1 MSESLSESKVASP
14 RTNDSKTVAYAG
26 ESISKEERDVV
37 FAAQGLREGMFN
49 ERQLKTALANW
60 TIYGETLLADYLQTV
75 GLLAREHRERLEAAA
90 TVALLDLHA
99 EQEISGSKST
109 LGSTL
114 QRVDESG
121 RVAKLLGISAAGGP
135 GQSGM
140 RSAVV
145 RLTLI
150 RKLGQGGLGTVW
162 LARDENMQRFVAL
175 KEMQRLDDSSG
186 LAIARFRRE
195 AEITGRLEHPGV
207 VPVYELGEDQET
219 ERVFYTMRFLGK
231 QTLHDAVAEYHE
243 RRDSG
248 DDDPMILRNLLT
260 AFVSVCQAIGHA
272 HSRKVIH
279 RDLKPENVAID
290 SFGQVI
296 VIDWGLAKVVD
307 ETNLPEGLPEA
318 GLSGDADS
326 LHTAAG
332 QVLGTPLYMAPE
344 QAAGRTDEIDE
355 RTDIYG
361 LGAIL
366 FAILTGVAPHE
377 SSRMDGA
384 ASGTRGLITVIA
396 GRPTPRARDV
406 NPDADP
412 ILDAICAKAMAKRRY
427 ARYQSATELADE
439 VQRWMAGEPVRA
451 YRESRSR
458 RMGRWV
464 QQHRRKSQALATVL
478 IASLVAGVILVASS
492 YENHIAKRASR
503 FEEIKSEVREVD
515 VQFAANFE
523 HLAKNIRFMSN
534 VPPIQG
540 IVVARTAP
548 PNSAAE
554 TEETW
559 RARLEMI
566 YEGLLRANQDYLMV
580 AYLRIESGSAHELV
594 RVERHMTDPAF
605 IRRVPKA
612 RLARRQGDDFLDEV
626 RALSPGEVKLAIAE
640 SAGSGENRN
649 GFRPRLVGAAP
660 VYDEVKGDVFGLVM
674 IETDAVADAE
684 QILAR
689 LPDRQAEIF
698 ITDRR
703 GQIWVTSLP
712 GRGIQVE
719 AGTTNVSAVVPGTAA
734 FFNAESV
741 EPALILPQHGVI
753 ATRIRLNALD
763 AAGSLVT
770 VVHLAD

>member
-1 MSESLSESKVASP
+1 
-14 RTNDSKTVAYAG
+14 
-26 ESISKEERDVV
+26 
-37 FAAQGLREGMFN
+37 
-49 ERQLKTALANW
+49 
-60 TIYGETLLADYLQTV
+60 
-75 GLLAREHRERLEAAA
+75 
-90 TVALLDLHA
+90 
-99 EQEISGSKST
+99 
-109 LGSTL
+109 
-114 QRVDESG
+114 
-121 RVAKLLGISAAGGP
+121 
-135 GQSGM
+135 
-140 RSAVV
+140 
-145 RLTLI
+145 
-150 RKLGQGGLGTVW
+150 
-162 LARDENMQRFVAL
+162 
-175 KEMQRLDDSSG
+175 
-186 LAIARFRRE
+186 
-195 AEITGRLEHPGV
+195 
-207 VPVYELGEDQET
+207 
-219 ERVFYTMRFLGK
+219 
-231 QTLHDAVAEYHE
+231 
-243 RRDSG
+243 
-248 DDDPMILRNLLT
+248 
-260 AFVSVCQAIGHA
+260 
-272 HSRKVIH
+272 
-279 RDLKPENVAID
+279 
-290 SFGQVI
+290 
-296 VIDWGLAKVVD
+296 
-307 ETNLPEGLPEA
+307 
-318 GLSGDADS
+318 
-326 LHTAAG
+326 
-332 QVLGTPLYMAPE
+332 
-344 QAAGRTDEIDE
+344 
-355 RTDIYG
+355 
-361 LGAIL
+361 
-366 FAILTGVAPHE
+366 
-377 SSRMDGA
+377 
-384 ASGTRGLITVIA
+384 
-396 GRPTPRARDV
+396 
-406 NPDADP
+406 
-412 ILDAICAKAMAKRRY
+412 
-427 ARYQSATELADE
+427 
-439 VQRWMAGEPVRA
+439 
-451 YRESRSR
+451 
-458 RMGRWV
+458 MGRWV